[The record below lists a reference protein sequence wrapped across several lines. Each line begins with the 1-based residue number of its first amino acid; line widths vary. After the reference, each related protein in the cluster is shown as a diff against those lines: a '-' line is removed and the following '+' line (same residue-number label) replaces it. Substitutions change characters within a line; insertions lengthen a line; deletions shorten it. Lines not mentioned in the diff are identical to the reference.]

1 MITDVA
7 DLEATFLRLIGDR
20 DFRVPHW
27 VDNGAPVSLG
37 TRTPSDTGGRQIAWR
52 KASGRGVVHS
62 FCVFHRAYHPD
73 FPVPYA
79 VAVIE
84 LEEGQ
89 QIVSVVP
96 GADLHVG
103 LPVVAAFEQSG
114 RLIFRPAPTGELS

>member
-1 MITDVA
+1 MTTDIA
-7 DLEATFLRLIGDR
+7 ELEATFLRLIGDR
-20 DFRVPHW
+20 DFRLPHW
-27 VDNGAPVSLG
+27 ADTGAPVALG
-37 TRTPSDTGGRQIAWR
+37 TRAPSDTGERQIVWR
-52 KASGRGVVHS
+52 AASGRGVVHS

-96 GADLHVG
+96 GADLRVG
-103 LPVVAAFEQSG
+103 LPVVAAFEPSG
-114 RLIFRPAPTGELS
+114 RLIFHPAHSGERS